1 MKTITP
7 TTSMLRM
14 LASIRGEQWLIRP
27 DKIQAFALSALEA
40 TERAATHQSGTSD
53 DAITFADFYEMRP
66 QSFKDDDSIGHVW
79 IHGALLDAC
88 PPIYE
93 KLGLVTRYETIMSD
107 ISDLLENGSQAIMLH
122 ADSPGG
128 TVSGNVECADFVA
141 SIPVPVVSH
150 VHGLACS
157 ACYKI
162 ISGASVI
169 VANPSATIGNIGTIL
184 SWQDCSEFWKS
195 NGIEFKAITSEGADL
210 KSTFHLEPDEAQ
222 LKFLQESIN
231 EAGDQF
237 RAHVEAGR
245 AAAGASLS
253 DEVWRAGWYSGAHAG
268 ELGLLDAVGS
278 ASNAKELAL
287 SMISPV

>member
-1 MKTITP
+1 
-7 TTSMLRM
+7 MLRM

-40 TERAATHQSGTSD
+40 TEKAATQQAGSNEG
-53 DAITFADFYEMRP
+53 ITFADFYELRP
-66 QSFKDDDSIGHVW
+66 QSFKDDDGVGHVW
-79 IHGALLDAC
+79 IHGALLDSC

-107 ISDLLENGSQAIMLH
+107 ITLLLESGAQAIMPH

-128 TVSGNVECADFVA
+128 TVSGNVECADFI
-141 SIPVPVVSH
+141 SSLPVPVVAH

-157 ACYKI
+157 ACYKL
-162 ISGASVI
+162 ISGANVI

-195 NGIEFKAITSEGADL
+195 NGIEFKAITSDGADL

-231 EAGDQF
+231 EAGAQF
-237 RAHVEAGR
+237 RAHVESGR
-245 AAAGASLS
+245 AAAGATLS
-253 DEVWRAGWYSGAHAG
+253 DEVWRAGWYSGKHAG
-268 ELGLLDAVGS
+268 ELGLLDGVGS
-278 ASNAKELAL
+278 AESAKELTL